1 MSAIIRPPVRPRPKG
16 FGSKPNNY
24 YTLHSAENNAFT
36 LRLNE
41 DDRTSMVGFKFKND
55 AKFIAQMIETY
66 YVNTQEWPE
75 TYGDLILPKPVDRNV
90 DLTYLYIH
98 RWDFEDLKIVCTRNM
113 LDLIS
118 VDGIVD
124 TKNGHSF
131 TGNLFKFDAPAQF
144 YQDRFEELM
153 PSEREPDP

>member
-1 MSAIIRPPVRPRPKG
+1 MSAIIRPPVRPRSKG

-41 DDRTSMVGFKFKND
+41 DDRTSMVGFKSKND

-66 YVNTQEWPE
+66 YVNNKEWPDTHGE
-75 TYGDLILPKPVDRNV
+75 LILPAPFDRNIELSYV
-90 DLTYLYIH
+90 SIY
-98 RWDFEDLKIVCTRNM
+98 RWDFEDLKIVCTRNI

-118 VDGIVD
+118 VNGIVN
-124 TKNGHSF
+124 TNTGHSF

-144 YQDRFEELM
+144 YQERFEELM
-153 PSEREPDP
+153 PSEREQDP